1 MSSGS
6 RPDRDVLLSPRAKIR
21 EHEPLGPRTTLGL
34 GGRARFFVEAESDGD
49 LTSALESA
57 RARGLRVGIL
67 GGGSNVVVP
76 DNGFD
81 GVVVAMASRGIIEEF
96 DGDKVRVRVRA
107 GEPWDAFVEK
117 MVLKGY
123 QGLEC
128 LSGIPGLVGA
138 TPIQNVGAYG
148 QEVMETITQVRA
160 FERRTMKFVTLRG
173 DECGFSYRDSRFKRE
188 PDALVVTDVTFS
200 LTPGAPGKTAY
211 ADLQRRFPEGGAP
224 KPTLQNV
231 RKAVLALRRAKSM
244 VLDPADPESRGV
256 GSFFLN
262 PIVSEGEATRIL
274 AVATSRGLIDRKRV
288 MPVFPQA
295 DGRRK
300 LAAGWLVENAGVARG
315 LRRGNVGV
323 SKAHALA
330 LVHHGGGTT
339 RELLALADE
348 VRAKVREAW
357 GLDLVR
363 EPVLFG

>member
-1 MSSGS
+1 
-6 RPDRDVLLSPRAKIR
+6 VSPRAKIR
-21 EHEPLGPRTTLGL
+21 EHEPLAPRTTLGL
-34 GGRARFFVEAESDGD
+34 GGRARFLVEAESDGD

-57 RARGLRVGIL
+57 RARGLRVGVL

-76 DNGFD
+76 DSGFD
-81 GVVVAMASRGIIEEF
+81 GVVVAMTSRGVVVEP
-96 DGDKVRVRVRA
+96 DGDKVRVRARA

-117 MVLKGY
+117 MVREGY

-148 QEVMETITQVRA
+148 QEVMETITHVRV
-160 FERRTMKFVTLRG
+160 FERRTMKFVTLRS

-188 PDALVVTDVTFS
+188 PSAFVVTDVTFS
-200 LTPGAPGKTAY
+200 LTPRALGKTAY
-211 ADLQRRFPEGGAP
+211 AELQKKFGLGEGQKPTAQ
-224 KPTLQNV
+224 KPTLENV
-231 RKAVLALRRAKSM
+231 RTAVLTLRRAKSM
-244 VLDPADPESRGV
+244 VIDPEDPESRSA

-262 PIVSEGEATRIL
+262 PIVTEAEVARITAL
-274 AVATSRGLIDRKRV
+274 AVQRGLVDQKRK
-288 MPVFPQA
+288 MPVFPQEGGA
-295 DGRRK
+295 SK
-300 LAAGWLVENAGVARG
+300 LAAGWLIENAGIERGMKRGSVA
-315 LRRGNVGV
+315 V

-348 VRAKVREAW
+348 VKSKVREAW
-357 GLDLVR
+357 GLELVR